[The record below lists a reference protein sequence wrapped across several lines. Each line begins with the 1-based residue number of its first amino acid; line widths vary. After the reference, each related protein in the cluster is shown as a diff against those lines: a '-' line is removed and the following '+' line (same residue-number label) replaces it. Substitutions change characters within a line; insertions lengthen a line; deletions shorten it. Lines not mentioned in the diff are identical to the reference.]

1 MRNSAEY
8 LHLKPGSP
16 LPPVTVQPPYRAVVV
31 IDAEVSRFWQTEL
44 SNWLVRS
51 GCLYMM
57 AWGSSCSSWD
67 DSVDMAN
74 IEQFE
79 FADIPED
86 KFVMTTWHADEPLSE
101 AFWFSK
107 NCATHP
113 VIKLERTVVI
123 HIAGEALEKELLTVY
138 RDA

>member
-1 MRNSAEY
+1 MTAQT
-8 LHLKPGSP
+8 PF
-16 LPPVTVQPPYRAVVV
+16 RAVVV
-31 IDAEVSRFWQTEL
+31 VEAEVSEDWQAGL

-57 AWGSSCSSWD
+57 AWGSNCSAWD
-67 DSVDMAN
+67 DSVDIAN

-79 FADIPED
+79 STDIPED

-107 NCATHP
+107 NCASHP
-113 VIKLERTVVI
+113 VVRLERTMIVHV
-123 HIAGEALEKELLTVY
+123 AGEAREKELLTAY

>member
-1 MRNSAEY
+1 
-8 LHLKPGSP
+8 
-16 LPPVTVQPPYRAVVV
+16 
-31 IDAEVSRFWQTEL
+31 
-44 SNWLVRS
+44 
-51 GCLYMM
+51 MM